1 MVVGHAYALLLGKW
15 MVDDLQLHWVISL
28 FTFTMIYLL
37 TGILTC
43 IIVPEKTMSKNS
55 NEETTGEKICN
66 VLSGLKNYYKR
77 DSSNVLL
84 LLEYCFLDTQ
94 GAMSVYWIPFFF
106 M

>member
-1 MVVGHAYALLLGKW
+1 
-15 MVDDLQLHWVISL
+15 MVDDLGLHWTTSL
-28 FTFTMIYLL
+28 FTFTMIYLF

-43 IIVPEKTMSKNS
+43 IVVPEKTMTAQES
-55 NEETTGEKICN
+55 EEEQGTGRKICS
-66 VLSGLKNYYKR
+66 VLSGLKNYYIR
-77 DSSNVLL
+77 HRSNVFL